1 MKICILTP
9 RFLFPENGGDV
20 LRINN
25 ITRYLKKKGHE
36 LILLSFYD
44 KDIESKYMKECNDL
58 FDKVYLVKRKRI
70 SSLLGA
76 ISFFIRRKPL
86 QCGYYYYSK
95 MKNKFKDII
104 KQENPDLFISH
115 LLRMTPYLEYFHLE
129 KKSII
134 EMTDALS
141 KTYNLASSTKEISLK
156 KLVYTF
162 EKKLILNYEN
172 KVIEKFPKVILVSD
186 GDINYLGNKSNL
198 YCFTNGINCIS
209 YSCKYNK
216 NKIVFVGNMRTLQNQ
231 DAVLYFVNEIYPLIK
246 NKEKDVEF
254 HIVGAEPPEKIR
266 QLTKSDKSIVVTGFV
281 DSVEKYIM
289 DAAILVAPV
298 RIAAGIQNK
307 VLIGMACKVPVVMT
321 ALISKAIP
329 ELINDENCIIVD
341 ESKFFATKCLE
352 LLNNKTLRNKIAEN
366 GYKIVNDFY
375 SWDKVLNGYEDI

>member
-25 ITRYLKKKGHE
+25 IARYLKKKGHE

-86 QCGYYYYSK
+86 QCGYYYSSK

-115 LLRMTPYLEYFHLE
+115 LLRMTPYLEQFHLE
-129 KKSII
+129 NKSII

-198 YCFTNGINCIS
+198 YCFTNGINCVS
-209 YSCKYNK
+209 HSCKYNK

-231 DAVLYFVNEIYPLIK
+231 DAVLFFANEIYPLIK
-246 NKEKDVEF
+246 NKVKDVEF
-254 HIVGAEPPEKIR
+254 HIVGAEPPEKIK
-266 QLTKSDKSIVVTGFV
+266 QLAKSDKSIVVTGFV

>member
-25 ITRYLKKKGHE
+25 IARYMRKKGHE

-44 KDIESKYMKECNDL
+44 RDIDPKYMEECNDL
-58 FDKVYLVKRKRI
+58 FDKIYLVKRKKI
-70 SSLLGA
+70 TSLLGA

-86 QCGYYYYSK
+86 QCGYYYSSK

-115 LLRMTPYLEYFHLE
+115 LLRMTPYLEQFHLE
-129 KKSII
+129 NKSII

-141 KTYNLASSTKEISLK
+141 KTYNLASSSKGISLK
-156 KLVYTF
+156 KIVYTF
-162 EKKLILNYEN
+162 EKKLILNYEK
-172 KVIEKFPKVILVSD
+172 KVIENFPKVILVSD
-186 GDINYLGNKSNL
+186 SDKIYLGNKSNL
-198 YCFTNGINCIS
+198 HCFTNGINCVS
-209 YSCKYNK
+209 NLCKYNK

-231 DAVLYFVNEIYPLIK
+231 DAVLYFVNDIYPLIK
-246 NKEKDVEF
+246 NKVNDAEF
-254 HIVGAEPPEKIR
+254 HIVGAEPSEKIK
-266 QLTKSDKSIVVTGFV
+266 QLTKIDKSIVVTGFV
-281 DSVEKYIM
+281 DSVEEYIK

-321 ALISKAIP
+321 SLISKAIKNI
-329 ELINDENCIIVD
+329 ENGINCFIADSSQDIADKCINLISNEDLRNAVAQEGFQLVD
-341 ESKFFATKCLE
+341 EL
-352 LLNNKTLRNKIAEN
+352 
-366 GYKIVNDFY
+366 Y
-375 SWDKVLNGYEDI
+375 SWDKCLEGYEIL

>member
-25 ITRYLKKKGHE
+25 IARYLKKKGHE

-86 QCGYYYYSK
+86 QCGYYYSSK

-104 KQENPDLFISH
+104 KQENPELFISH
-115 LLRMTPYLEYFHLE
+115 LLRMTPYLEQFHLE

-198 YCFTNGINCIS
+198 YCFTNGINCLS
-209 YSCKYNK
+209 SFCEYNK

-231 DAVLYFVNEIYPLIK
+231 DAVLFFVNEIYPLIK
-246 NKEKDVEF
+246 NKVKDVEF
-254 HIVGAEPPEKIR
+254 HIVGAEPPEKIK
-266 QLTKSDKSIVVTGFV
+266 QLAKSDKSIVVTGFV
-281 DSVEKYIM
+281 DSVEEYIM

-321 ALISKAIP
+321 YLISKAIP
-329 ELINDENCIIVD
+329 ELINDKNCIIVD

-366 GYKIVNDFY
+366 GYNIVNDFY